1 MNDIA
6 GKPPTNNRRKRYH
19 RADDRPV
26 TLTERDID
34 IIARV
39 ARHRFLRSDHVAA
52 LVGGSQQRIL
62 RRLRLLFDH
71 GYLDRPT
78 AQLTYQHIEGN
89 RPMAYGLGNRGA
101 KALKAE
107 RGLPYDTINW
117 TWKNQKVRA
126 PFLEHTLAVADC
138 MVPFAVGLRE
148 RDDLRLITDDELIR
162 SSPEQTQRR
171 RNPYKWSVEA
181 RLGEHGKR
189 QYLSLVPDAMFGFH
203 FLSGEREGQA
213 CFFVLEADRGTM
225 PVMRKSLKQTSFYR
239 KLLTYYHAWK
249 QKRHTAN
256 YGWKAF
262 RVLTVTNSPERVET
276 MLEAVADMTD
286 GRGSNLFYFT
296 EFDALADG
304 GPLANIWTTGT
315 GEIATL
321 I

>member
-1 MNDIA
+1 MKGVA
-6 GKPPTNNRRKRYH
+6 TTPVSRRKRYH
-19 RADDRPV
+19 RTSDRALA
-26 TLTERDID
+26 LTERDID
-34 IIARV
+34 IIAYV

-78 AQLTYQHIEGN
+78 AQLTYQHMEGN
-89 RPMAYGLGNRGA
+89 RPMAYGLGNCGA
-101 KALKAE
+101 DALKSE

-117 TWKNQKVRA
+117 TWKNKKVRA

-138 MVPFAVGLRE
+138 MVPFEVST
-148 RDDLRLITDDELIR
+148 RDHDHLRLISDEELIR
-162 SSPEQTQRR
+162 AAPEQTQRR

-181 RLGEHGKR
+181 KLGESGKR

-203 FLSGEREGQA
+203 FLSGERQGQA
-213 CFFVLEADRGTM
+213 CFFALEADRGTM

-249 QKRHTAN
+249 QKRHTHA

-276 MLEAVADMTD
+276 MLEAVNDMTD

-296 EFDALADG
+296 DF
-304 GPLANIWTTGT
+304 
-315 GEIATL
+315 ATL
-321 I
+321 AANGALRTIWRTTKRKQRLLV